1 MVIGVAEGFL
11 LLIVDGAWIVVRIGI
26 VASWLLN
33 LIVSNFTVRIV
44 IIINQVRIIV
54 RSSFLTPCLIT
65 LVFLGV

>member
-54 RSSFLTPCLIT
+54 
-65 LVFLGV
+65 

>member
-1 MVIGVAEGFL
+1 MVIGVTEGFL